1 MRVSAKDAPHQGSAL
16 SETQLDVEDIRRI
29 RDGDAEAYAP
39 IVRRHLPRLR
49 ALMFRFFRNG
59 DDADDMS
66 QAALVRAYERLD
78 SFDQSRPFFP
88 WLRRIAVNLALHE
101 IERRR
106 RQATSEEAEKEL
118 QGAAALDASDAAID
132 ESELIECT
140 QRELERM
147 PPNWAAVFRLRA
159 FEELSYAD
167 IADTLGIPMGTVMSR
182 LARARARLAEALA
195 HDFGPHSRG
204 QT

>member
-1 MRVSAKDAPHQGSAL
+1 VSANDAPTQGSAL
-16 SETQLDVEDIRRI
+16 SETQLDIDDIRRI
-29 RDGDAEAYAP
+29 RGGDAEAYAP

-49 ALMFRFFRNG
+49 ALMYRFFRNG

-66 QAALVRAYERLD
+66 QAALVRAYERLEG
-78 SFDQSRPFFP
+78 FDQSRPFFP
-88 WLRRIAVNLALHE
+88 WLRKIAVNLALHE

-106 RQATSEEAEKEL
+106 RQAGSTEAETEL
-118 QGAAALDASDAAID
+118 ERAVADGASDRSTD
-132 ESELIECT
+132 ESELVECT
-140 QRELERM
+140 QRELDRM

-159 FEELSYAD
+159 FEELSYAE
-167 IADTLGIPMGTVMSR
+167 IAQTLGIPMGTVMSR